1 MKKRGRKAGSGSFMQ
16 VSLEELNRVLKPNAR
31 VVIWSRYGQMLGI
44 EGKKIEANY
53 DTLVAAV
60 KGGTTEV
67 EIETFGA
74 QPVAK
79 QEVKKQDNTEEL
91 VPKPSVSFEVF

>member
-1 MKKRGRKAGSGSFMQ
+1 
-16 VSLEELNRVLKPNAR
+16 
-31 VVIWSRYGQMLGI
+31 
-44 EGKKIEANY
+44 
-53 DTLVAAV
+53 VAAV

-74 QPVAK
+74 QPVDK
-79 QEVKKQDNTEEL
+79 QEVKKQDNAEEL